1 MTFVTF
7 DNNCN
12 HVTKIC
18 PIECATSFSVNPTTD
33 FYIIIA
39 CTGSTL
45 KVKMASE
52 DLTATF
58 VSIGLSEQKAKETVK
73 NEQLSSSL
81 KQAIEQ
87 VYDTLVSLIIL
98 QISD

>member
-1 MTFVTF
+1 
-7 DNNCN
+7 
-12 HVTKIC
+12 
-18 PIECATSFSVNPTTD
+18 
-33 FYIIIA
+33 
-39 CTGSTL
+39 
-45 KVKMASE
+45 MASE

-87 VYDTLVSLIIL
+87 VYDTLVSLIIV